1 MKVRFYTNNK
11 LCERITGHE
20 NSEQISLLYKNLL
33 NYNKKINN
41 NILRNQLFYYDTIKF
56 LNWVDSRYYNYTSDI
71 TVEIIILNCNIG
83 IAKNNKI
90 LDGLTLYYNNKYV
103 ILLKI
108 DNANYNRSIL
118 LHELTHVI
126 YDLLKPY
133 ENNFL
138 KVEKGVEEWTEE
150 IIKYII

>member
-20 NSEQISLLYKNLL
+20 NSMQISLLYKNSLRF
-33 NYNKKINN
+33 NKKIDN
-41 NILRNQLFYYDTIKF
+41 NILRNQLFYNDTIKF
-56 LNWVDSRYYNYTSDI
+56 LNLVESRYYNYTSDV
-71 TVEIIILNCNIG
+71 TVDIIILNCNIG

-90 LDGLTLYYNNKYV
+90 LDGLTLYYNHKYV

-108 DNANYNRSIL
+108 DNANYNRCIL

-126 YDLLKPY
+126 YDLLKPD

-138 KVEKGVEEWTEE
+138 KIEKGVEEWTEE
-150 IIKYII
+150 IIKYIM

>member
-1 MKVRFYTNNK
+1 M
-11 LCERITGHE
+11 
-20 NSEQISLLYKNLL
+20 
-33 NYNKKINN
+33 
-41 NILRNQLFYYDTIKF
+41 
-56 LNWVDSRYYNYTSDI
+56 
-71 TVEIIILNCNIG
+71 
-83 IAKNNKI
+83 
-90 LDGLTLYYNNKYV
+90 TLYYNNKYV

-126 YDLLKPY
+126 YDLLKPD

-138 KVEKGVEEWTEE
+138 KIEKGVEEWTEE

>member
-1 MKVRFYTNNK
+1 M
-11 LCERITGHE
+11 
-20 NSEQISLLYKNLL
+20 
-33 NYNKKINN
+33 
-41 NILRNQLFYYDTIKF
+41 
-56 LNWVDSRYYNYTSDI
+56 
-71 TVEIIILNCNIG
+71 
-83 IAKNNKI
+83 
-90 LDGLTLYYNNKYV
+90 TLYYNHKYV

>member
-1 MKVRFYTNNK
+1 M
-11 LCERITGHE
+11 
-20 NSEQISLLYKNLL
+20 
-33 NYNKKINN
+33 
-41 NILRNQLFYYDTIKF
+41 
-56 LNWVDSRYYNYTSDI
+56 
-71 TVEIIILNCNIG
+71 
-83 IAKNNKI
+83 
-90 LDGLTLYYNNKYV
+90 TLYYNNKYV

-150 IIKYII
+150 IIKNIM

>member
-1 MKVRFYTNNK
+1 MTF
-11 LCERITGHE
+11 
-20 NSEQISLLYKNLL
+20 
-33 NYNKKINN
+33 
-41 NILRNQLFYYDTIKF
+41 
-56 LNWVDSRYYNYTSDI
+56 
-71 TVEIIILNCNIG
+71 
-83 IAKNNKI
+83 
-90 LDGLTLYYNNKYV
+90 YYNNKYV

-108 DNANYNRSIL
+108 DNVNYNRSIL

-126 YDLLKPY
+126 YNLLKSY